1 MCASRFL
8 KSATRKDQYP
18 KSPLPKI
25 SFAGRSNVGKSS
37 LLNCLVGRK
46 NLARTSSTPGR
57 TQVINFFNI
66 EDEFIFVDLPGYG
79 YAKVP
84 ERIRAQWAPMIEEL
98 LAGDEQLELA
108 VVIVDSRHQPS
119 RLDLW
124 MVEWLAQHQIPTQVV
139 ATKIDKVSK
148 SKRSKALT
156 VIKETLG
163 VDSVLSFSAVTGEGK
178 KQLWKVIQSVR
189 CSKR

>member
-18 KSPLPKI
+18 KSPLPKV

-84 ERIRAQWAPMIEEL
+84 ERIRVHWAPMIEEL
-98 LAGDEQLELA
+98 LVEDEQLKLA
-108 VVIVDSRHQPS
+108 VVIVDGRHPPS
-119 RLDLW
+119 RLDRW
-124 MVEWLAQHQIPTQVV
+124 MVDWLAQHQVPIQVV

-148 SKRSKALT
+148 NKRSKALAT
-156 VIKETLG
+156 IEEALEIDG
-163 VDSVLSFSAVTGEGK
+163 VLFFSAQTGEGK
-178 KQLWKVIQSVR
+178 KQLWRIIQSVR
-189 CSKR
+189 L